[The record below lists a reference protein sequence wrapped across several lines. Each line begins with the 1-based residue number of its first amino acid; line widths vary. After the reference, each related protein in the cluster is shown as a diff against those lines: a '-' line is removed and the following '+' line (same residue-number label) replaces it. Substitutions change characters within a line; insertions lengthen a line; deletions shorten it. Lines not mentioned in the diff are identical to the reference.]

1 MHVSKLCPGLCQ
13 YSDLNMAYGRDRG
26 GAGVNIHSFLL
37 GRWVV
42 VVGWYGARWGFL
54 TFVFRR
60 FVRRFAFIAV
70 KHPRKSPWLAP
81 VQFGA

>member
-1 MHVSKLCPGLCQ
+1 M
-13 YSDLNMAYGRDRG
+13 
-26 GAGVNIHSFLL
+26 LL

-60 FVRRFAFIAV
+60 FVRRFAFIPV
-70 KHPRKSPWLAP
+70 KHPRKFHSLAP
-81 VQFGA
+81 LKIRE